1 MRFVTLG
8 PLVQVCSPKEVDVCA
23 CARFKKGWWSTL
35 RSMCKRPLATPG
47 NNLDIYVAL
56 EPIAMRV
63 LEPPKT
69 FVKSWGKTSPKAK
82 METKNHCFQK
92 ESSLPGGPFS
102 MLHITFCKKNMDLQV
117 NST

>member
-69 FVKSWGKTSPKAK
+69 FVKSFVYIPKSK
-82 METKNHCFQK
+82 DGNRK
-92 ESSLPGGPFS
+92 SLFPERIFVARGSIF